1 MGDVTDIN
9 CITRLDLPPDKV
21 LEKAIGQ
28 LESVVIMGYDKEGE
42 EVFASSI
49 ASGPEVLWL
58 LEQCK
63 LKLLNVPLSDD
74 GEF

>member
-1 MGDVTDIN
+1 MGNVIDIGG
-9 CITRLDLPPDKV
+9 ITRLDLPPDKI

-28 LESVVIMGYDKEGE
+28 LDSVVIMGYDKEGE

-49 ASGPEVLWL
+49 ADGGSVLWL

-63 LKLLNVPLSDD
+63 LKLLKVPIPNDD
-74 GEF
+74 A